1 MHKYLVRHTW
11 GNNENRDEHVS
22 WNAFVMPNHYNH
34 SVKVFAEM
42 AALIRQTFPEAT
54 DDQVNCRTVVKSAW
68 CNGFPVAHFGLTRKQ
83 DGNFRPFEPTEEQ
96 KQGWTVLDE
105 RPLPDMQL
113 S

>member
-1 MHKYLVRHTW
+1 MTMPKYLVRHTW
-11 GNNENRDEHVS
+11 GDNKEHVI
-22 WNAFVMPNHYNH
+22 WL
-34 SVKVFAEM
+34 

-54 DDQVNCRTVVKSAW
+54 DDEVNCRTVVKSAW
-68 CNGFPVAHFGLTRKQ
+68 CNGFPVAHFGLARK
-83 DGNFRPFEPTEEQ
+83 DNGDYHSFEPTEEQ

>member
-11 GNNENRDEHVS
+11 GDNNEHDS

-34 SVKVFAEM
+34 SVKVFTEM

-54 DDQVNCRTVVKSAW
+54 DDEVNCRTVVKSAW
-68 CNGFPVAHFGLTRKQ
+68 CRGFPVAHFGLMRKENG
-83 DGNFRPFEPTEEQ
+83 DYHGFEPTEEQ
-96 KQGWTVLDE
+96 RQGWTVLDQ
-105 RPLPDMQL
+105 RPLPDIQL